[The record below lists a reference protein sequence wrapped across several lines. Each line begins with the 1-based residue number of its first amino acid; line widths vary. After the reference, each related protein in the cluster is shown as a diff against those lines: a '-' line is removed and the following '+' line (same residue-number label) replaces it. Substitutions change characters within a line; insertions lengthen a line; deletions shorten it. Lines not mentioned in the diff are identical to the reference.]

1 MKVGNKRVVHGLI
14 SYNKAVRD
22 RIPEIIQANGKK
34 CSYKALPDDQFLVEL
49 EKKLGEELDEY
60 RRSGEVM
67 ELVDVLEII
76 LRIAELKNVS
86 EGVLEALREK
96 KKTERGGFSWNLF
109 LIESE

>member
-1 MKVGNKRVVHGLI
+1 MVQRLI
-14 SYNKAVRD
+14 PYNKAVRD
-22 RIPEIIQANGKK
+22 NIPEIIQADGKM
-34 CSYKALPDDQFLVEL
+34 CRYKSLPDDQFLVEL
-49 EKKLGEELDEY
+49 DKKLGEELDEY
-60 RRSGEVM
+60 RRSGDVM

-96 KKTERGGFSWNLF
+96 KKIERGGFSRNLF